1 MVRIFEGMDR
11 YTFDMPAELRTNLDR
26 MAADRGWS
34 VAQCLR
40 HIIAAHFAQLREAES
55 DV

>member
-11 YTFDMPAELRTNLDR
+11 YTFDMPAELRDSLDK

-40 HIIAAHFAQLREAES
+40 QILADHFARLQQEQE
-55 DV
+55 